1 MGLTGSNRPK
11 KLLYIGIIL
20 ISFSILF
27 FIIDRFITYYF
38 GLLGYIVTLPPLVIG
53 IILLRKYSR
62 TSKLQKK
69 LLYIGIIL
77 ISFSILF
84 FIGSFDYYFGV
95 LEGYIVGL
103 LLLVIGI
110 ILLRKYSRTSKLQ
123 KKLVSSKPQQPP
135 KQQHD
140 AGKTQ
145 FWVCPVCGNDM
156 KEYHGKSY
164 CNHCER
170 YF

>member
-1 MGLTGSNRPK
+1 LNNSNRPK

-27 FIIDRFITYYF
+27 FISDRFIVYYF
-38 GLLGYIVTLPPLVIG
+38 GVLEGYIITLPPLVIG

-62 TSKLQKK
+62 TSKLQ
-69 LLYIGIIL
+69 
-77 ISFSILF
+77 
-84 FIGSFDYYFGV
+84 
-95 LEGYIVGL
+95 E
-103 LLLVIGI
+103 
-110 ILLRKYSRTSKLQ
+110 
-123 KKLVSSKPQQPP
+123 KLVSSKPQQPP
-135 KQQHD
+135 KQQQD

-145 FWVCPVCGNDM
+145 FWVCPVCGNDT
-156 KEYHGKSY
+156 KEYHGRSY